1 MILDDVRFE
10 RLTENDI
17 DLMRNVIEI
26 DGKEF
31 LPHQIL
37 NFLTDS
43 SVYAF
48 GAKLNN
54 KIIGAIYG
62 YSLTRID
69 NEPML
74 YIHDVG
80 ILPEYQNLGIGNKFM
95 KYVIDYA
102 KENNFSKCFLITE
115 KKNSPAC
122 KIYEKAGGK
131 SENEDDIVYN
141 FRF

>member
-1 MILDDVRFE
+1 MLDDVLFE

-17 DLMRNVIEI
+17 YLLRNVVEA

-31 LPHQIL
+31 FPQQIL
-37 NFLTDS
+37 NFLTDNK
-43 SVYAF
+43 VYAF

-54 KIIGAIYG
+54 IIIGAIYA
-62 YSLTRID
+62 YSLTRVD

-80 ILPEYQNLGIGNKFM
+80 ILPEYQNSGIGSRFI

-102 KENNFSKCFLITE
+102 KENGFSKCFLITE
-115 KKNSPAC
+115 KKNSRAC
-122 KIYEKAGGK
+122 RIYEKAGGR